1 MRRSALLDGTK
12 DDAQSVA
19 PQKPLEQLLGELRPR
34 LHRYCARMTGSVI
47 DGEDVVQEAMLKAME
62 AAQTGGH
69 VTNPEGWLFGIAHH
83 AALDF
88 LRRRMREEARRSG
101 EDLNMIA
108 DVTNPVADRQVA
120 ATSLRTFMRLPISQ
134 RSSVILCDV
143 LGHSLQEI
151 CEIVG
156 GSVPAVKGAL
166 QRGRS
171 RLRALAAEADDAPVP
186 ALAEPELTRLKT
198 YVERFNAHDFDA
210 VRAML
215 AEDVRLE
222 VVNRVRV
229 DGKKNVAPYFS
240 NYAARPH
247 WRFIAGFVDR
257 CPAMLVYDADDPD
270 QRLKYF
276 VLVAWAGERV
286 VGIHDFFSARYA
298 MDGAELAVMD

>member
-1 MRRSALLDGTK
+1 LPEDTK
-12 DDAQSVA
+12 GIAQSVA

-47 DGEDVVQEAMLKAME
+47 DGEDVVQEAMVKAME
-62 AAQTGGH
+62 ASPPAGPIS
-69 VTNPEGWLFGIAHH
+69 NPEGWLFGIAHH

-88 LRRRMREEARRSG
+88 LRRRMREEARHSSA
-101 EDLNMIA
+101 DLNMIA
-108 DVTNPVADRQVA
+108 DVTNPVADRQMA
-120 ATSLRTFMRLPISQ
+120 AASLRAFMRLPVSQ

-156 GSVPAVKGAL
+156 GSLPAIKAAL

-222 VVNRVRV
+222 VVDRVRV
-229 DGKKNVAPYFS
+229 NGKKGVAPYFS

-247 WRFIAGFVDR
+247 LRFSAGIVDR
-257 CPAMLVYDADDPD
+257 CPAILVYDADDPD

-276 VLVAWAGERV
+276 VLLTWAGERV
-286 VGIHDFFSARYA
+286 VGIRDFFSARYA

>member
-1 MRRSALLDGTK
+1 
-12 DDAQSVA
+12 
-19 PQKPLEQLLGELRPR
+19 
-34 LHRYCARMTGSVI
+34 MTGSVI
-47 DGEDVVQEAMLKAME
+47 DGEDVVQETMLKAME
-62 AAQTGGH
+62 AASAAGPI
-69 VTNPEGWLFGIAHH
+69 TNPEGWLFGVAYH

-88 LRRRMREEARRSG
+88 LRRRAREEARHST

-108 DVTNPVADRQVA
+108 DVSNPVADRQIVA
-120 ATSLRTFMRLPISQ
+120 ASLSTFMRLPVSQ

-156 GSVPAVKGAL
+156 GSLPAVKAAL

-171 RLRALAAEADDAPVP
+171 RLRALSAEADDAPVP
-186 ALAEPELTRLKT
+186 VLPESERTRLKT

-229 DGKKNVAPYFS
+229 DGKNSVTPYFS

-247 WRFIAGFVDR
+247 LRFFAGFVDR
-257 CPAMLVYDADDPD
+257 CPAMLVYDGDDPD
-270 QRLKYF
+270 HRLKYF
-276 VLVAWAGERV
+276 VLLAWADERV
-286 VGIHDFFSARYA
+286 VGIRDFFSARYA

>member
-1 MRRSALLDGTK
+1 MRRSALPEGTK

-62 AAQTGGH
+62 AAPTRCPI
-69 VTNPEGWLFGIAHH
+69 TNPEGWLFGIAHH

-88 LRRRMREEARRSG
+88 LRRRMREEARHSS
-101 EDLNMIA
+101 EDMNMIA

-120 ATSLRTFMRLPISQ
+120 ATSLRTFMRLPVSQ
-134 RSSVILCDV
+134 RSSVLLCDV
-143 LGHSLQEI
+143 FGHSLQEV

-156 GSVPAVKGAL
+156 GTVPAIKAAL

-171 RLRALAAEADDAPVP
+171 RLRALAAEADDTPVP
-186 ALAEPELTRLKT
+186 ALAEPELTRFKT

-222 VVNRVRV
+222 VVSRVHV
-229 DGKKNVAPYFS
+229 DGKKDVAPYFS
-240 NYAARPH
+240 NYTARPYL
-247 WRFIAGFVDR
+247 RFVAGFVDR

-276 VLVAWAGERV
+276 VLLAWAGERV
-286 VGIHDFFSARYA
+286 IGIRDFFSARYA
-298 MDGAELAVMD
+298 MDEAEVAVMD

>member
-1 MRRSALLDGTK
+1 
-12 DDAQSVA
+12 
-19 PQKPLEQLLGELRPR
+19 
-34 LHRYCARMTGSVI
+34 MTGSVI
-47 DGEDVVQEAMLKAME
+47 DGEDVVQETMLKAME
-62 AAQTGGH
+62 AAPAAGPI
-69 VTNPEGWLFGIAHH
+69 TNPEGWLFGIAHH

-88 LRRRMREEARRSG
+88 LRRRAREEARHST

-108 DVTNPVADRQVA
+108 DVTNPIADRQIA
-120 ATSLRTFMRLPISQ
+120 AASLSTFMRLPVSQ

-156 GSVPAVKGAL
+156 GTVPAVKAAL
-166 QRGRS
+166 QRGRR
-171 RLRALAAEADDAPVP
+171 RLRALSAESDDAPVP
-186 ALAEPELTRLKT
+186 ALPEPERTRLKT

-229 DGKKNVAPYFS
+229 DGKKSVAPYFS

-276 VLVAWAGERV
+276 VLLAWDGERV
-286 VGIHDFFSARYA
+286 VGIRDFFSARYA

>member
-1 MRRSALLDGTK
+1 
-12 DDAQSVA
+12 
-19 PQKPLEQLLGELRPR
+19 LGELRPT

-47 DGEDVVQEAMLKAME
+47 DGEDVVQETMLKAMQ
-62 AAQTGGH
+62 AAPAAGPI
-69 VTNPEGWLFGIAHH
+69 TNPEGWLFGIAHH

-88 LRRRMREEARRSG
+88 LRRRAREEARHAT
-101 EDLNMIA
+101 EDLDMIA
-108 DVTNPVADRQVA
+108 DVRNPVADRQSA
-120 ATSLRTFMRLPISQ
+120 ATSLRTFMRLPVSQ

-156 GSVPAVKGAL
+156 GSVPAVKAAL

-186 ALAEPELTRLKT
+186 ALPEPERTRLKT
-198 YVERFNAHDFDA
+198 YVEHFNAHDFDA

-229 DGKKNVAPYFS
+229 DGKKHVAPYFS
-240 NYAARPH
+240 NYAARGRIGGS
-247 WRFIAGFVDR
+247 WRASSTAAPR
-257 CPAMLVYDADDPD
+257 CSSMTPTIPISGCNTSCSWRGPASG
-270 QRLKYF
+270 
-276 VLVAWAGERV
+276 W
-286 VGIHDFFSARYA
+286 SASATSSPPATPWTGPSSR
-298 MDGAELAVMD
+298 

>member
-1 MRRSALLDGTK
+1 LAEGTR
-12 DDAQSVA
+12 DAQSVA

-47 DGEDVVQEAMLKAME
+47 DGEDVVQESMLKAIE
-62 AAQTGGH
+62 AAPTAGPI
-69 VTNPEGWLFGIAHH
+69 TNPEGWLFAIAHH

-88 LRRRMREEARRSG
+88 LRRRMREEARHST

-108 DVTNPVADRQVA
+108 DVTNPVADRQIA
-120 ATSLRTFMRLPISQ
+120 AASLRTFMRLPVSQ

-143 LGHSLQEI
+143 LGHSLQET

-156 GSVPAVKGAL
+156 GSVPAVKAAL

-171 RLRALAAEADDAPVP
+171 RLRMLAVEADDAPVP
-186 ALAEPELTRLKT
+186 AVAEPERARLKIF
-198 YVERFNAHDFDA
+198 VERFNAHDFDA

-229 DGKKNVAPYFS
+229 DGKKGVAPYFS
-240 NYAARPH
+240 NYAARPQL
-247 WRFIAGFVDR
+247 RFIAGFVDR
-257 CPAMLVYDADDPD
+257 CPAILVYDADDPD

-276 VLVAWAGERV
+276 VLLAWAGERV
-286 VGIHDFFSARYA
+286 VGIRDFFSARYA

>member
-1 MRRSALLDGTK
+1 MSEGTTGDPPSA
-12 DDAQSVA
+12 A
-19 PQKPLEQLLGELRPR
+19 PQRPVEQLLGELRPR

-47 DGEDVVQEAMLKAME
+47 DGEDVVQDTLLKAME
-62 AAQTGGH
+62 AASAAGPI
-69 VTNPEGWLFGIAHH
+69 VNPEGWLFRIAHH

-88 LRRRMREEARRSG
+88 LRRRAREEARHSNEG
-101 EDLNMIA
+101 DLATIA
-108 DVTNPVADRQVA
+108 AARNPVEDRLIA
-120 ATSLRTFMRLPISQ
+120 AASLRTLMRLPVSQ

-156 GSVPAVKGAL
+156 GSLPAVKAAL
-166 QRGRS
+166 QRGRA
-171 RLRALAAEADDAPVP
+171 RLRTLAAEADDAPVP
-186 ALAEPELTRLKT
+186 ALAEPERTRLKT

-222 VVNRVRV
+222 IVNRVRL
-229 DGKKNVAPYFS
+229 DGKKSVAPYFS

-247 WRFIAGFVDR
+247 WRLMPGFVDR
-257 CPAMLVYDADDPD
+257 RPAMLVYDADDPD

-286 VGIHDFFSARYA
+286 VGIRDFVFARYA
-298 MDGAELAVMD
+298 MDGAELAIMD